1 MSGPRLLVMAAAV
14 LCAGPLA
21 AALAQSP
28 KPGSEDKRPSLGTQL
43 SSLPLG
49 PGKAIADQA
58 CLRCH
63 SADIL
68 RQQRLSE
75 KQWTASVTKM
85 IGWGAEVPESEKAE
99 LVAYLARNFGPDNDR
114 FRPVVTRP
122 LDR

>member
-1 MSGPRLLVMAAAV
+1 VNGPRLLVMAAAV
-14 LCAGPLA
+14 LCAGPPA
-21 AALAQSP
+21 TALAQRR
-28 KPGSEDKRPSLGTQL
+28 KADAEDKRPSLGTQL

-49 PGKAIADQA
+49 PGKAIADKA

-85 IGWGAEVPESEKAE
+85 IGWGAEIPENEKAE
-99 LVAYLARNFGPDNDR
+99 LVAYLVRNFGPDNDR

>member
-1 MSGPRLLVMAAAV
+1 VSGPRLLVVAAAV

-21 AALAQSP
+21 TALAQSA
-28 KPGSEDKRPSLGTQL
+28 KPDSEDKRPSLGTQL
-43 SSLPLG
+43 SSLPIG
-49 PGKAIADQA
+49 PGKALAGKA

-85 IGWGAEVPESEKAE
+85 IGWGAEIPEDKKAE
-99 LVAYLARNFGPDNDR
+99 LIAYLARNFGPDNDR

>member
-1 MSGPRLLVMAAAV
+1 MSRRLLVMAAAA
-14 LCAGPLA
+14 LCAAGLPTA
-21 AALAQSP
+21 RAQTP
-28 KPGSEDKRPSLGTQL
+28 KPDSQDKRPSLGTQL

-49 PGKAIADQA
+49 PGKAIADKA
-58 CLRCH
+58 CLHCH

-85 IGWGAEVPESEKAE
+85 IGWGAEVPDDKKIE
-99 LVAYLARNFGPDNDR
+99 LVAYLTRNFGPDNDR

-122 LDR
+122 LGR

>member
-1 MSGPRLLVMAAAV
+1 VSGPRLLVVAAV

-21 AALAQSP
+21 TALAQRP
-28 KPGSEDKRPSLGTQL
+28 KPDSEDKRPSLGTQL

-49 PGKAIADQA
+49 PGKAIAGKA

-85 IGWGAEVPESEKAE
+85 IGWGAEVPENKKAE

>member
-1 MSGPRLLVMAAAV
+1 MAAAA
-14 LCAGPLA
+14 LCAG
-21 AALAQSP
+21 ALATARAQTP
-28 KPGSEDKRPSLGTQL
+28 KPNSEDKWPSLGMQL
-43 SSLPLG
+43 SSLPRG
-49 PGKAIADQA
+49 PGKAIADKA

-85 IGWGAEVPESEKAE
+85 IGWGAEVPEDKKVE

-122 LDR
+122 LGR

>member
-1 MSGPRLLVMAAAV
+1 MNGPRLLVMAAAA
-14 LCAGPLA
+14 LSAG
-21 AALAQSP
+21 ALATAGARTP
-28 KPGSEDKRPSLGTQL
+28 RPDSEDNRPSLGVQL
-43 SSLPLG
+43 SSLPPG
-49 PGKAIADQA
+49 PGKAIADKA

-75 KQWTASVTKM
+75 RQWTASVTKM
-85 IGWGAEVPESEKAE
+85 IGWGAEVPNDKTAE

-122 LDR
+122 LGR

>member
-14 LCAGPLA
+14 LCAGFLA

-85 IGWGAEVPESEKAE
+85 IGWGAEIPENKKAE

>member
-1 MSGPRLLVMAAAV
+1 VSGPRLLVVAAA
-14 LCAGPLA
+14 LSAGVLA
-21 AALAQSP
+21 AARAQTP
-28 KPGSEDKRPSLGTQL
+28 KPDSEDNRPSLGVQL

-49 PGKAIADQA
+49 PGKAIADKA

-85 IGWGAEVPESEKAE
+85 VGWGAEVPEDKQAE

-122 LDR
+122 VGR

>member
-1 MSGPRLLVMAAAV
+1 VSGPRLLVMAAAV
-14 LCAGPLA
+14 LCAGSLA
-21 AALAQSP
+21 TALAQSR
-28 KPGSEDKRPSLGTQL
+28 KPGLEDKRPSLGTQL

-49 PGKAIADQA
+49 PGKAIADKA

-63 SADIL
+63 SADVL

-85 IGWGAEVPESEKAE
+85 IGWGAEVPENEKAE

-122 LDR
+122 LGR

>member
-1 MSGPRLLVMAAAV
+1 MSGPRLLVMAAAA
-14 LCAGPLA
+14 LCAGALA
-21 AALAQSP
+21 TALAQSP
-28 KPGSEDKRPSLGTQL
+28 KLDSEDKRPSLGTRL
-43 SSLPLG
+43 SSLP
-49 PGKAIADQA
+49 PGRAKAIADKA

-68 RQQRLSE
+68 RQQRLSD

-85 IGWGAEVPESEKAE
+85 IGWGAEIPENKKAE
-99 LVAYLARNFGPDNDR
+99 LVAYLAKNFGPDNDR